1 MDVGDTFYDVIVFTF
16 RFPFF
21 VSSRPVHLHV
31 DRIPHSGPFILACS
45 HLSPFDVPGLMRSCP
60 RRIDFVSTT
69 EIFQNKFIAWFYG
82 NMGTFP
88 LDRSRRDPK
97 TVRVIVDRLKRGR
110 VVGLFPEGRVRPEGE
125 SVVSGGTMRATVAR
139 LAKLAGVPIVPATV
153 RGATAYKRI
162 SSWLPLWRVRYG
174 VNYGEPIVV
183 GDDED
188 EGERR
193 LAQEFRRLYAELGE
207 ALGEPS
213 ADLRAV
219 YSENI
224 PSSR

>member
-1 MDVGDTFYDVIVFTF
+1 MGDRFYDIIVFTF

-21 VSSRPVHLHV
+21 VSSRPVHLHL
-31 DRIPHSGPFILACS
+31 DRVPRDGAFILACS

-82 NMGTFP
+82 HMGTFP
-88 LDRSRRDPK
+88 LDRGRRDPK

-110 VVGLFPEGRVRPEGE
+110 VVGLFPEGRIRSESE
-125 SVVSGGTMRATVAR
+125 SVVGGGKMRPTVAR
-139 LAKLAGVPIVPATV
+139 LAKLAGVPIIPATV
-153 RGATAYKRI
+153 RGATAYNHMVN
-162 SSWLPLWRVRYG
+162 WLPLWRVRYG
-174 VNYGEPIVV
+174 VNYGEPFFV
-183 GDDED
+183 DDEE

-193 LAQEFRRLYAELGE
+193 LAQEYRRLYVELGE
-207 ALGEPS
+207 AMGDAP
-213 ADLRAV
+213 ADFRPV

>member
-1 MDVGDTFYDVIVFTF
+1 MGDRFYDNIVFFF

-31 DRIPHSGPFILACS
+31 ERIPREGPFILACS
-45 HLSPFDVPGLMRSCP
+45 HLSPYDVPALMRSCP

-69 EIFQNKFIAWFYG
+69 EIFQNSFLAWFYG

-97 TVRVIVDRLKRGR
+97 TVRVILERLESGR
-110 VVGLFPEGRVRPEGE
+110 VVGLFPEGRIRPENE
-125 SVVSGGTMRATVAR
+125 SVVSGGKMRPSVAR

-153 RGATAYKRI
+153 RGATAYKHFT
-162 SSWLPLWRVRYG
+162 SWLPLWRVRYG
-174 VNYGEPIVV
+174 VNYGEPIAV
-183 GDDED
+183 DNED
-188 EGERR
+188 EAERR
-193 LAQEFRRLYAELGE
+193 LAQDYRRLYAELG
-207 ALGEPS
+207 AAMGETS